1 MIRAGFGW
9 HAQRETS
16 ALASPRLPEET
27 GMEHGTNLRRA
38 TGLLALLAVL
48 GLGGSAALAQSPTRP
63 ADRGLQV
70 LGDEP
75 SYLDLGAGAFDM
87 QGHRASPT
95 SAEGRVEFRYGQKFL
110 YLGPAA
116 GLLVNTRGGVFGYAG
131 FYTDIAW
138 GPFVLT
144 PLGAVGFY
152 SRGSGE
158 DLGGVFQFRTS
169 ADLAYEFDGGS
180 RLGLQVA
187 HVSNAG
193 VHRRNPGE
201 NEALVTYALPLPF

>member
-1 MIRAGFGW
+1 MSATPRPGTRSRSRATSPPRIACCAIAPRAECSRSPRSSATSTASRPSSRWNAAPRFKQGAASTGPRALAQAAPIYDKAGFGW

-116 GLLVNTRGGVFGYAG
+116 GLLVNTRGGVFG
-131 FYTDIAW
+131 
-138 GPFVLT
+138 
-144 PLGAVGFY
+144 
-152 SRGSGE
+152 
-158 DLGGVFQFRTS
+158 
-169 ADLAYEFDGGS
+169 
-180 RLGLQVA
+180 
-187 HVSNAG
+187 
-193 VHRRNPGE
+193 
-201 NEALVTYALPLPF
+201 